1 LTEHHYALEN
11 SETASNSNRIPSVH
25 PKGLGKAEGVTRVN
39 EQHTWG
45 PAQADAGP
53 NDALALERSL
63 EQAMAS
69 LESARALLALRRIVG
84 RNLRVAIRCLLEAQQ
99 KVEAEG
105 PSSAAR
111 LDLLEAIRLIGAV
124 EQEIKANLPGAVA
137 GESPRAEAEPP
148 PNRRAFQRLPAH
160 LQIQL
165 EPERRAAR
173 HDVGGL
179 PLNGTTVNVSR
190 GGMLAKVDQGILR
203 HGRYLIRFLEASG
216 AIQPEVTWGAVRRS
230 RARNKGWEVGIEFDD
245 PLEQIE

>member
-1 LTEHHYALEN
+1 M
-11 SETASNSNRIPSVH
+11 
-25 PKGLGKAEGVTRVN
+25 N
-39 EQHTWG
+39 EQRTWG
-45 PAQADAGP
+45 PPRADAEP
-53 NDALALERSL
+53 SDAVALERSL
-63 EQAMAS
+63 EQATAS
-69 LESARALLALRRIVG
+69 LESARALLALRRVVG

-124 EQEIKANLPGAVA
+124 EQEIKASLPGGTV
-137 GESPRAEAEPP
+137 GEPPPTQTEPP
-148 PNRRAFQRLPAH
+148 PNRRAFQRSSAH
-160 LQIQL
+160 IQIQL
-165 EPERRAAR
+165 EPERRASR
-173 HDVGGL
+173 RDIGGL

-190 GGMLAKVDQGILR
+190 GGMLAKIDQGILR

-245 PLEQIE
+245 PLEQID